1 MNPWRILGVPR
12 NASWETVK
20 TAFTKLA
27 LEHHPD
33 TAATRRATSNNY
45 IDNNSAVATNRRNK
59 SHDGSITN
67 GNTDNGLNSSSS
79 SFGSNDRFITI
90 RQAFEM
96 IRDGTYKEGKK
107 KNANAAT
114 PNNNNSN
121 DSYETYASQSSRRR
135 NPHTTTKQQRPY
147 DFSERAFLKYF
158 FYQTGLNLSSVQRR
172 ELVSLHYKYHHQN
185 NSNNNNNNTTGTI
198 PGGRYGGPSWEI
210 ARRLVAEQ
218 EVFLAQATTKEM
230 HDALP
235 KGWWWMTTMTTT
247 TNTAGEQ
254 QQGNHDTRDDEPDV
268 STNVLRR
275 RRKR

>member
-33 TAATRRATSNNY
+33 TATTTTRRATSNN
-45 IDNNSAVATNRRNK
+45 NKSKNSTVATNHHK
-59 SHDGSITN
+59 KCHDGSITN

-96 IRDGTYKEGKK
+96 IRDGTYKEK
-107 KNANAAT
+107 KNKNTNTAT

-121 DSYETYASQSSRRR
+121 DTYDTYASQSNRRR
-135 NPHTTTKQQRPY
+135 NPRTSTKPQRPF

-172 ELVSLHYKYHHQN
+172 ELVSLHYKYHHHH
-185 NSNNNNNNTTGTI
+185 NSNNTTETI

-235 KGWWWMTTMTTT
+235 KGWWWTTTTTT

-254 QQGNHDTRDDEPDV
+254 QQGNHDTRDGEPDV
-268 STNVLRR
+268 SINVLRR